1 MPINTYSDL
10 KYGAKYNNVRI
21 DDVDEIVLEI
31 TGRNEGPD
39 WHWIVRR
46 CDGGYAYIVGG
57 CDYTGWD
64 CQSSMDRHD
73 ADTLEAA
80 ILLAP
85 QDERR
90 IFEDMKFAGET
101 VRAAA

>member
-1 MPINTYSDL
+1 MPINADSTL
-10 KYGAKYNNVRI
+10 NHGADYNNVRI
-21 DDVDEIVLEI
+21 DDLDEIVFEI
-31 TGRNEGPD
+31 RGRND
-39 WHWIVRR
+39 DTNWHWIVRR
-46 CDGGYAYIVGG
+46 RDGGYAYITGW
-57 CDYTGWD
+57 CYYTGWD
-64 CQSSMDRHD
+64 AGSRMDRHD

-90 IFEDMKFAGET
+90 IFEDMKFAGEA

>member
-1 MPINTYSDL
+1 M
-10 KYGAKYNNVRI
+10 VRI
-21 DDVDEIVLEI
+21 DDLDEIVLEI
-31 TGRNEGPD
+31 RGCNDDAD

-46 CDGGYAYIVGG
+46 CDGGYAYIAGW

-64 CQSSMDRHD
+64 CRSRMDRHD
-73 ADTLEAA
+73 AGTLEAA